1 MIDGKRNK
9 KGYLFAFLTFH
20 TQSTDSLRSYLLFF
34 FKIANGKFYN
44 IKYINIYL
52 SCKWIYRYGF
62 TTCKCLKQQ
71 VLLLCGLPRTS
82 LASSKA
88 SEVVGGI
95 WSPEEASCS
104 LVNFKWRPKLNQ
116 WSLAV
121 KRCEVRVCCWLTHL
135 AFVTYIHSMVQ
146 T

>member
-1 MIDGKRNK
+1 MEKGIKR
-9 KGYLFAFLTFH
+9 
-20 TQSTDSLRSYLLFF
+20 DIYLLFSLSTHNPQTQEVKKLRLKKLFAVF

-71 VLLLCGLPRTS
+71 ILLLCGLPRTS

-104 LVNFKWRPKLNQ
+104 LVNFK
-116 WSLAV
+116 
-121 KRCEVRVCCWLTHL
+121 
-135 AFVTYIHSMVQ
+135 
-146 T
+146 